1 MQVHARRIG
10 FLALVFGIAFLSAG
24 RQVAA
29 QANPFLGQWELDRFK
44 SVYEPIA
51 TAPQKQ
57 IVTITA
63 ATTAGQI
70 TVTTKTWRNE
80 VANETSYTAGFDGKD
95 YPTSAAN
102 ASVAFK
108 RVNANTLER
117 TAKLLTDVAE
127 TATWSVS
134 ADGKQLTIKREGV
147 DTQGTAYTS
156 TALYNKVG

>member
-10 FLALVFGIAFLSAG
+10 LLALVFGIAFLSAG
-24 RQVAA
+24 RQVTA

-44 SVYEPIA
+44 SVYEPIT
-51 TAPQKQ
+51 TAPEKQ
-57 IVTITA
+57 IVTIA
-63 ATTAGQI
+63 NATSAGQI
-70 TVTTKTWRNE
+70 TVTTRTWRNA
-80 VANETSYTAGFDGKD
+80 VANETSYTVGLDGKD

-102 ASVAFK
+102 TAVAFK

-134 ADGKQLTIKREGV
+134 ADGKMLTIKREGV
-147 DTQGTAYTS
+147 DTTGTAYSSTS
-156 TALYNKVG
+156 LYTKIG